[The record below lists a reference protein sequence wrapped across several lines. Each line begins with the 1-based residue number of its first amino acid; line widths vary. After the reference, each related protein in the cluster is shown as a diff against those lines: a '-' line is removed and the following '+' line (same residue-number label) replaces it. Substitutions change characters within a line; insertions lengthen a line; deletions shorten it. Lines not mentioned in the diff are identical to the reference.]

1 MACRL
6 RFQHYAVIL
15 YSTNRI
21 VKNLTS
27 PLPPLRSGR
36 RLDQLHERIRNFH
49 DSLRTEEVYVYW
61 VRLFIRFRR
70 LRHPAEMG
78 AAEVQQVARMQ
89 AKG

>member
-1 MACRL
+1 MAKK
-6 RFQHYAVIL
+6 V
-15 YSTNRI
+15 
-21 VKNLTS
+21 
-27 PLPPLRSGR
+27 
-36 RLDQLHERIRNFH
+36 LDLSRERIRGLH
-49 DSLRTEEVYVYW
+49 DSLRAEEVYVYW